1 MCGDCHVANFSLR
14 VEIYQW
20 TERSSIHGAAI
31 VSKHT
36 KKNKLKKGSFNINN
50 LFSLKIILSHY
61 LFTKEIILL
70 VKTEISQI

>member
-36 KKNKLKKGSFNINN
+36 QKKKQAEKGF
-50 LFSLKIILSHY
+50 F
-61 LFTKEIILL
+61 
-70 VKTEISQI
+70 